1 MILPG
6 CWKLGQWDGEEE
18 TPWAV
23 NSWEQAAE
31 QSEDLHKAPLFTGE
45 EAV

>member
-6 CWKLGQWDGEEE
+6 CWKLGRWDGEEE
-18 TPWAV
+18 TV
-23 NSWEQAAE
+23 YSWEQAAE